1 MPTLEWIGKDKV
13 VNHHQEVP
21 YRVLERQYSYDG
33 AGQHDEDNGS
43 ENMIIRGDN
52 LEALKALLPRYEG
65 RVKCIYIDPPYN
77 TGNEGWVYNDNVN
90 DPRIKK
96 WLGEVVGKE
105 GEDLTR
111 HDKWLCMMYPRL
123 KLLQKL
129 LAEDGC
135 IAISIGIHE
144 LSSLL
149 FMCQELFSTKQI
161 MPVTVKTSGG
171 KPSGSFNVTH
181 EYIIFILPK
190 DFKAN
195 SSSMTINSES
205 SPYHSMT
212 LASFYQEQRP
222 NQTYPIYVNDSGL
235 IVSCGKSLQELIDS
249 GEYIGEKKEFVF
261 DYNHAPVGTT
271 AVWPVSNKG
280 LPCVWRQIADSTM
293 KDWKKGYIRV
303 IPQKSNKTKNKWA
316 IQFLSD
322 GIKEKIENG
331 TFQCKHQ
338 SSECPTLEIE
348 NYSTAGITIPTIWD
362 SNLFYTSKG
371 TELIN
376 TIFSSKT
383 AFTYAKPLDLICEI
397 FGRISSKDDFIL
409 DSFAGSGTTA
419 HAVLNMNKA
428 DGGHRKFILAEMMDY
443 ADSITAERVKRVIQG
458 YGEGKKAVEGTG
470 GSFSFYDLGPVLLL
484 PDGNLNEE
492 VGPQKI
498 REYVYYMETKEP
510 LPAEQP
516 TDEPYFMG
524 LCRNTAYYFY
534 YERESVTTL
543 DYAFLA
549 TIQTKAEGYTIYAD
563 LCAISQETLYKHNIT
578 FKKIPRDI
586 ARL

>member
-1 MPTLEWIGKDKV
+1 MPTLEWIGKSKV
-13 VNHHQEVP
+13 INHHQEVP
-21 YRVLERQYSYDG
+21 FRVLDRKYSFDEN
-33 AGQHDEDNGS
+33 GQHSEDNGS

-77 TGNEGWVYNDNVN
+77 TGNENWVYNDNVN
-90 DPRIKK
+90 DPKIKK

-123 KLLQKL
+123 RLLQKL
-129 LAEDGC
+129 CAEDGC

-149 FMCQELFSTKQI
+149 LLCQELFTTKQI

-181 EYIIFILPK
+181 EYIVFVLPK

-195 SSSMTINSES
+195 SSSMTVNSES

-222 NQTYPIYVNDSGL
+222 NQTYPIYVDDSGL

-249 GEYIGEKKEFVF
+249 GEFTGEKKDFTF
-261 DYNHAPVGTT
+261 DYDHTPDGTT

-293 KDWKKGYIRV
+293 KDWKKGYIKV

-331 TFQCKHQ
+331 TFLCKPR
-338 SSECPTLEIE
+338 SPKCPTLEIE

-362 SNLFYTSKG
+362 SNTFYTAKG
-371 TELIN
+371 TEQIN
-376 TIFSSKT
+376 AIFETKT
-383 AFTYAKPLDLICEI
+383 AFTYAKPLDLICEV
-397 FGRISSKDDFIL
+397 FGRISGKDDLIL

-419 HAVLNMNKA
+419 HAVLNMNKL
-428 DGGHRKFILAEMMDY
+428 DGGNRRFILVEMMDY
-443 ADSITAERVKRVIQG
+443 ADSITAERVKRVING
-458 YGEGKKAVEGTG
+458 YGEGKNAIEGTG
-470 GSFSFYDLGPVLLL
+470 GNFSFYDLGEQLLI
-484 PDGNLNEE
+484 GECLNES
-492 VGPQKI
+492 VSVDKI
-498 REYVYYMETKEP
+498 REYIWFMETKAP
-510 LPAEQP
+510 YSPA
-516 TDEPYFMG
+516 DGDNAYYLG
-524 LCRNTAYYFY
+524 KHNDAGYYFY
-534 YERESVTTL
+534 YEPQRVTVL

-549 TIQTKAEGYTIYAD
+549 TITEKASSTIIYAD
-563 LCAISQETLYKHNIT
+563 RCSISEEKLSQMGIV

-586 ARL
+586 SRL